1 MLIATILAFKL
12 AQARILDSKR
22 KFEEA
27 SKKYH
32 KISFTAN
39 LDKEEQESCLL
50 PAVVCGVLAP
60 AGPNR
65 NRLLTNLFQDERSVN
80 LLDYKILSKMALGPI
95 IQDNENEMV
104 EFEKHLKAH
113 QLAKLSNMLEVLD
126 DEEENSAAKMMIT
139 TERRPLKKGP
149 ENMFNW
155 VVMQHNLLPV
165 SRIYNPISFKG

>member
-1 MLIATILAFKL
+1 MFIATILAFKL

-50 PAVVCGVLAP
+50 AAVVRGVLAP

-65 NRLLTNLFQDERSVN
+65 NWLLTNLFQDERSVN
-80 LLDYKILSKMALGPI
+80 LLDYKILSKMVLGPI
-95 IQDNENEMV
+95 IQDNEMV

-126 DEEENSAAKMMIT
+126 DE
-139 TERRPLKKGP
+139 
-149 ENMFNW
+149 
-155 VVMQHNLLPV
+155 
-165 SRIYNPISFKG
+165 